1 MYFGFVTV
9 GKKGKKKEEGEGFRE
24 VEERG
29 FSGG

>member
-29 FSGG
+29 F